1 MSTWQTIRDLLQ
13 TNLAKTIWF
22 NYKMLPRQQARRLPI
37 WIYGRFT
44 ARSTTGTI
52 EIDGPV
58 NPGMIRIGKRDYY
71 VNTAVPQSIWT
82 VRGKI
87 RFTDRTWFIMSSYVL
102 VSDNA
107 ILSFG
112 RSGSYFASNT
122 KIFCFQEISFGDF
135 AHIAWDCQI
144 TDSSFHYLENVES
157 GEITGPLTK
166 PVVIGARVWV
176 GNRSTI
182 SRGTVLPDDTIVAS
196 NSLVNRDYSDIG
208 PFCLLAGSPATV
220 KARHVRRIWSEKRQH
235 ELDQQYGYVRTRL

>member
-1 MSTWQTIRDLLQ
+1 MSTFQTLKDLLK
-13 TNLAKTIWF
+13 TNLPKTIWF
-22 NYKMLPRQQARRLPI
+22 NRKMLPRSQARRLPI

-44 ARSTTGTI
+44 ARSTAGSI
-52 EIDGPV
+52 EIEGPV
-58 NPGMIRIGKRDYY
+58 TPGMIWIGKQDYY

-87 RFTDRTWFIMSSYVL
+87 RFCSKAHFIMSSYVM
-102 VSDNA
+102 VADNA
-107 ILSFG
+107 TLTFG
-112 RSGSYFASNT
+112 RSGCYFGSNL
-122 KIFCFQEISFGDF
+122 KVFCFREITIGDF

-144 TDSSFHYLENVES
+144 TDSSFHYLENVET
-157 GEITGPLTK
+157 GEETGPLTK

-220 KARHVRRIWSEKRQH
+220 KVRQIRRIWSLNRQR
-235 ELDQQYGYVRTRL
+235 ELDEQYGYVRTHL